1 MTTETHLLYKIAKS
15 YYEDG
20 LTQGQIGKRLGL
32 SRIKVSRLLQQ
43 ARQTGMVQITVT
55 APADSRIELERAL
68 EAAYELDEVIVAPA
82 SPDGRQDMV
91 TAIGQAAAA
100 YLARCIEDG
109 MVLDLSWGTTLLA
122 MVDAMVPQS
131 LPRVR
136 VVQMLGGLGKL
147 EAEAAGGNLALRLA
161 ALFGARMRLL
171 WSPSIVSSKLVRD
184 ALLQD
189 VNIAET
195 LSLAARADVAV
206 VGIGSPTPDSVVI
219 QSGILTIDEL
229 SELRARGAVG
239 DIALRFLDADGKAV
253 DHPINDRTIGLE
265 LEQIQR
271 ISRVIG
277 AAGGKEKFQVIR
289 GALRG
294 RLINVL
300 VTDEQMAQALLEDV
314 RASAMGRINGR
325 SVLELGDG

>member
-1 MTTETHLLYKIAKS
+1 
-15 YYEDG
+15 
-20 LTQGQIGKRLGL
+20 
-32 SRIKVSRLLQQ
+32 
-43 ARQTGMVQITVT
+43 
-55 APADSRIELERAL
+55 
-68 EAAYELDEVIVAPA
+68 
-82 SPDGRQDMV
+82 
-91 TAIGQAAAA
+91 
-100 YLARCIEDG
+100 